1 MNKYKRACV
10 PGSNAMQWLQWV
22 KLPDKQSPRI
32 VQGGAE
38 ILALQWLGSALHAL
52 HVQEAAIPQ
61 GHGLAG
67 ALAAALILHSA

>member
-38 ILALQWLGSALHAL
+38 ILALQCSDQHYMLCMCKKLPFHKGMGWQVPWRQH
-52 HVQEAAIPQ
+52 
-61 GHGLAG
+61 
-67 ALAAALILHSA
+67 